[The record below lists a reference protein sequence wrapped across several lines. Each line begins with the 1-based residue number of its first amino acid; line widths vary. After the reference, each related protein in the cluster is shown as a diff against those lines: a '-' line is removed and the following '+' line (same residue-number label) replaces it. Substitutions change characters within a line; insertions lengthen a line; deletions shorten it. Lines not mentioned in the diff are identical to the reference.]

1 MEKFNEYMDDP
12 NISTN
17 KNEMIFR
24 YDQCKL
30 PKVMNS
36 QTYIPPMV
44 HDSILEK
51 NKKFWLSKFIFNKS
65 YIDSILNIFKEI
77 QIDEDYD
84 YGKSR

>member
-1 MEKFNEYMDDP
+1 
-12 NISTN
+12 
-17 KNEMIFR
+17 
-24 YDQCKL
+24 
-30 PKVMNS
+30 MNS